1 MEKNKDLKEMIKNNP
16 KFAIGS
22 CIILIIL
29 IWHFF
34 KKNAQ

>member
-29 IWHFF
+29 IVIIFYHHH
-34 KKNAQ
+34 